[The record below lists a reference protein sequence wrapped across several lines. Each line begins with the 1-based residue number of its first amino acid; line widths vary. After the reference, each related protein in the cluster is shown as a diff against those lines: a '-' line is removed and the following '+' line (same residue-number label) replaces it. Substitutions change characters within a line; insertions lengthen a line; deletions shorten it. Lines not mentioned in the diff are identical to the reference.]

1 MVRKDPAWLKDK
13 HTQYKVFAVLG
24 DMEQDMASVKGVYDD
39 AISKMKELRDK
50 SKGWTRWELRRKIT
64 DDKYQTVYITRP

>member
-13 HTQYKVFAVLG
+13 HTQYKVFAILG
-24 DMEQDMASVKGVYDD
+24 AVEQDMESIKGTYDE
-39 AISKMKELRDK
+39 AIAKMKELRDGNK
-50 SKGWTRWELRRKIT
+50 WWARWELRRKIT